1 MSTIWKIA
9 GVQMDVTIGDT
20 DANLATMTQRL
31 RETGEQGSRLTVFPE
46 CALTGY
52 CFDSLDEAMPF
63 GQAADGPAA
72 EAIAKVCDETN
83 QFAVFGML
91 ERDGERLFNAC
102 LLVGPNGLIGS
113 YRKVHLPFLGI
124 DRFVTPGDRPFEVHA
139 AADRFV
145 GMNICYDVS
154 FPESSRIMAL
164 DGADI
169 IALPTNWPPAAR
181 CLSDF
186 VVNTRAMEN
195 HVHYIAV
202 NRVGEE
208 RGVSFVGLSRICE
221 ASGNTVEVANHDREA
236 ILYAELDMQAPRD
249 KKLVRIP
256 GKHEIHRFNDR
267 RPELYDVLTRET
279 KHAH

>member
-1 MSTIWKIA
+1 MSKIWKVA
-9 GVQMDVTIGDT
+9 GVQMDVAIEQVE
-20 DANLATMTQRL
+20 ANLQKMLDYVA
-31 RETGEQGSRLTVFPE
+31 ETAGKGAKLIVFPE

-52 CFDSLDEAMPF
+52 CFDSLEESRPYA
-63 GQAADGPAA
+63 QAADGPAA
-72 EAIAKVCDETN
+72 AAFADVCAEH
-83 QFAVFGML
+83 QVFVVFGML
-91 ERDGERLFNAC
+91 ESSGDDIFNAAV
-102 LLVGPNGLIGS
+102 LVGPEGFVGC

-124 DRFVTPGDRPFEVHA
+124 DRFVTPGDRPFAVHG
-139 AADRFV
+139 AADCKI

-164 DGADI
+164 DGADVI
-169 IALPTNWPPAAR
+169 VLPTNWPPAAR

-186 VVNTRAMEN
+186 VVQTRAVEN

-208 RGVSFVGLSRICE
+208 RGYSFVGLSRICDT
-221 ASGNTVEVANHDREA
+221 SGKTLALADHDREE
-236 ILYAELDMQAPRD
+236 IIYAELDMTQPRD

-267 RPELYDVLTRET
+267 RPELYGTLVEPRRHE
-279 KHAH
+279 

>member
-1 MSTIWKIA
+1 
-9 GVQMDVTIGDT
+9 MDVAIECV
-20 DANLATMTQRL
+20 DANLRKMNSYIDQAASQGARL
-31 RETGEQGSRLTVFPE
+31 IVFPE

-52 CFDSLDEAMPF
+52 CFDCLDDAKPF
-63 GQAADGPAA
+63 AQPADGPAA
-72 EAIAKVCDETN
+72 AAIAEHCAQHNV
-83 QFAVFGML
+83 FVVFGML
-91 ERDGERLFNAC
+91 ERDEERLFNAA
-102 LLVGPNGLIGS
+102 LLVGPDGLIGS

-124 DRFVTPGDRPFEVHA
+124 DRFVEPGDRPFAVHA
-139 AADRFV
+139 AAGASI

-154 FPESSRIMAL
+154 FPESSRILAL
-164 DGADI
+164 QGADI

-181 CLSDF
+181 CLSDY

-221 ASGNTVEVANHDREA
+221 ASGNTLAVAADDSEQV
-236 ILYAELDMQAPRD
+236 LYAELDMETPRN

-267 RPELYDVLTRET
+267 RPELYDVMVRP
-279 KHAH
+279 KSR